1 MMMPHLG
8 LANYF
13 IMQRC
18 NGPIGCSMW
27 TRQLGKHNQAGG
39 PRVLINHDQKGTC
52 RRPFTLFFSL
62 QPTNKRI
69 RKEHHKNRAK
79 IIRRL
84 EIL

>member
-13 IMQRC
+13 IMRRC
-18 NGPIGCSMW
+18 NGPIGRSMW

-52 RRPFTLFFSL
+52 RRPFTPFLACSL
-62 QPTNKRI
+62 QTN
-69 RKEHHKNRAK
+69 ELEKN
-79 IIRRL
+79 IIRIEPKL
-84 EIL
+84 YVA